1 MAILVTGI
9 STRADGFT
17 LLEVMVT
24 LVLIGIITTFAVLAV
39 PGGSDD
45 RADQEL
51 RRLRALIE
59 LNHQQALLRSEQR
72 GIQFGPDSYRFMT
85 LGESWQTDGERKLP
99 NGLALAVSVEGQSLD
114 LGQSPVDRPQ
124 VLLLSS
130 GELTEFTVKIA
141 RADTAGFTTEPRQQ
155 LSGELT
161 GRLTVTAIP

>member
-59 LNHQQALLRSEQR
+59 LNHQQALLR
-72 GIQFGPDSYRFMT
+72 
-85 LGESWQTDGERKLP
+85 
-99 NGLALAVSVEGQSLD
+99 
-114 LGQSPVDRPQ
+114 RP
-124 VLLLSS
+124 
-130 GELTEFTVKIA
+130 
-141 RADTAGFTTEPRQQ
+141 
-155 LSGELT
+155 
-161 GRLTVTAIP
+161 